1 MLKKTEFCEEISSN
15 QQVEAKKR
23 IEATLQKLQALKNRT
38 SELRVHY
45 EELQKVHAEDR
56 SSLLCDECGGAIERG
71 QEVEARNFS
80 EKTHHY
86 HKECF
91 RKLWQQ

>member
-1 MLKKTEFCEEISSN
+1 MLKKKKFCEEIISN

-23 IEATLQKLQALKNRT
+23 IEATLQKLQALKSRT

-45 EELQKVHAEDR
+45 EELQKTYAEDQ
-56 SSLLCDECGGAIERG
+56 SSLRCNECGCAIEPG
-71 QEVEARNFS
+71 QEVEAKNFS

-91 RKLWQQ
+91 RKLWL

>member
-1 MLKKTEFCEEISSN
+1 MFKKMVCEEISSN

-23 IEATLQKLQALKNRT
+23 IEAILQKLQALKSRT
-38 SELRVHY
+38 SELRAHY
-45 EELQKVHAEDR
+45 EELQETHAEGQ
-56 SSLLCDECGGAIERG
+56 SSLRCEECGGAIERG
-71 QEVEARNFS
+71 QEVEAKNFS

-91 RKLWQQ
+91 RKLWL

>member
-15 QQVEAKKR
+15 QHVEAKKR
-23 IEATLQKLQALKNRT
+23 IEATLHKLQALKSRT
-38 SELRVHY
+38 SELRAHY
-45 EELQKVHAEDR
+45 EELQKTHAEDR
-56 SSLLCDECGGAIERG
+56 SSLRCDECGGVIKPG
-71 QEVEARNFS
+71 QEVEAKNFS